1 MAHYAIGDVQGCCDE
16 LLKLLS
22 KIAFNFGTDTL
33 WLTGDLVNRGP
44 KSLEVL
50 RFAMKH
56 DYCVQTV
63 LGNHDLHLLAV
74 AYAGARLKKGDTL
87 DPILNAVDN
96 KVMLEWL
103 RHQPMFVAHNHYAM
117 VHAGLLPDWDIDQAH
132 DHAEQIEQILVSD
145 RFEWLLQ
152 NMYGNKPKQEA
163 DISSE
168 LDRLRFSLNVMTRM
182 RAITTQHELDFDF
195 KGEIDDLP
203 ENLTPWFAAE
213 HPAWADH
220 KIVFGHWSA
229 LGLHVDEHVIGLD
242 TGAVW
247 GRELTAISLPDGRI
261 TQVNGHKQ
269 TQGTVA

>member
-1 MAHYAIGDVQGCCDE
+1 MRA
-16 LLKLLS
+16 
-22 KIAFNFGTDTL
+22 
-33 WLTGDLVNRGP
+33 NR
-44 KSLEVL
+44 
-50 RFAMKH
+50 
-56 DYCVQTV
+56 
-63 LGNHDLHLLAV
+63 
-74 AYAGARLKKGDTL
+74 AR
-87 DPILNAVDN
+87 
-96 KVMLEWL
+96 
-103 RHQPMFVAHNHYAM
+103 
-117 VHAGLLPDWDIDQAH
+117 DIEQAH
-132 DHAEQIEQILVSD
+132 DHAEQIEQTLVSD

-182 RAITTQHELDFDF
+182 RVITQQHELDFDF
-195 KGEIDDLP
+195 KGETDDIPGHLM
-203 ENLTPWFAAE
+203 PWFAAE
-213 HPAWADH
+213 HPAWTDH

-229 LGLHVDEHVIGLD
+229 LGLHVDKHVIGLD